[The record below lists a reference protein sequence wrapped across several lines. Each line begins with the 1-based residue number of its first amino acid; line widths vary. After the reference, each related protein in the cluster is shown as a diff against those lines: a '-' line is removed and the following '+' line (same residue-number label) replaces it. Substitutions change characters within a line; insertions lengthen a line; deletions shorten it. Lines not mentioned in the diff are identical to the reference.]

1 MYEQYYNFR
10 EKPFR
15 LTPDPEYLYLSKQHQ
30 GALDHMTYGIN
41 QQEGFMAIVG
51 DVGTGKT
58 TLCRR
63 LLDQLDPKIAVA
75 LVLNPMLSD
84 MDLLRTCVHDL
95 GVPSLKSVRK
105 LAAKVGGDGDVEA
118 SDMEVVVEIEDDPLD
133 HWVNSATKKE
143 LIDALNHFLIAQHK
157 KGGATVLI
165 IDEAQNLLLD
175 VLEQLRILSNLET
188 EKDKLLQIIFVG
200 QLEFSQKLQLPELKQ
215 LNQRIA
221 IRYEVTPLSEEE
233 TRKYINHRL
242 KVAGIGSKVSFSPEA
257 IHRVYI
263 FSGGYPRLIN
273 LACDRALLAGYN
285 SQTDYLEEEH
295 AQKGIESLGLQK
307 SVEGRVRS
315 EKPKWNKLYYIIPIL
330 VFACAWIGYE
340 FWNSNFGI
348 QKALQSINSKT
359 LPISAESRVA
369 PVMPLS
375 GVKDSAQKLEPGNAP
390 ELTQAVEPTRS
401 DTSAPSVETKEGHA
415 EYRIHVGDF
424 SSENEANLEIEALK
438 DFGFQVYSKMTNGS
452 GQTLHTVYVGPYED
466 EKSAKIHIQ
475 ALKYSGRAPVLL
487 STTDKG

>member
-1 MYEQYYNFR
+1 MYEKYYNFR

-41 QQEGFMAIVG
+41 QQEGFMAIIG

-95 GVPSLKSVRK
+95 GVPSLKAVRK
-105 LAAKVGGDGDVEA
+105 LAAKVGGENDVEA

-242 KVAGIGSKVSFSPEA
+242 KVAGIGSKVAFSPDA
-257 IHRVYI
+257 IHQVYL

-295 AQKGIESLGLQK
+295 AKKGIESLGLQK

-315 EKPKWNKLYYIIPIL
+315 EKPKWNKGYYITPIL
-330 VFACAWIGYE
+330 VLVFGWIGYV
-340 FWNSNFGI
+340 FMNSNFEI
-348 QKALQSINSKT
+348 QKALQSIKTQT
-359 LPISAESRVA
+359 LPISAESRAV
-369 PVMPLS
+369 PVIP
-375 GVKDSAQKLEPGNAP
+375 AQIANTEPESPPVPA
-390 ELTQAVEPTRS
+390 QAVEPTRT
-401 DTSAPSVETKEGHA
+401 DTSVPSVESKESL
-415 EYRIHVGDF
+415 YRIHVGDF
-424 SSENEANLEIEALK
+424 SSESEANLEVEALK
-438 DFGFQVYSKMTNGS
+438 DFGFQVHAEMKQGS
-452 GQTLHTVYVGPYED
+452 EQTLHTVYVGPYED

-475 ALKYSGRAPVLL
+475 ALKYSGRTPVLL
-487 STTDKG
+487 SGTDKG